1 MKYKTILNID
11 INPSDYL
18 FDYQKELTKKLDTLS
33 SNFNKSTINEIVLWK
48 VSRYVS
54 INNET
59 MTLLNRIKKN
69 DKTLKVERTRQLLKN
84 LLLTK
89 GIRLPMASTILR
101 FKNPNLYQIVD
112 QRAYR
117 LLYGKEFKMP
127 HNINKQ
133 IDLYLDYLA
142 KLRKVCIDKN
152 IPFSQA
158 DRIFYEVDKKL
169 NGQIKLKNYG

>member
-1 MKYKTILNID
+1 LKYKTIFNID
-11 INPSDYL
+11 IILSDYP
-18 FDYQKELTKKLDTLS
+18 FDYQKALTKKLDTLS
-33 SNFNKSTINEIVLWK
+33 GNFNKSIVNEIVLWK
-48 VSRYVS
+48 VTRYVD

-59 MTLLNRIKKN
+59 MTLLNRIKKT
-69 DKTLKVERTRQLLKN
+69 DRTLKIELTGQLLKK

-101 FKNPNLYQIVD
+101 FKNPNIYQIVD

-117 LLYGKEFKMP
+117 LLYGNEFKMP

-158 DRIFYEVDKKL
+158 DRIFYGVDKKL